1 MTNTNPNTN
10 PYDRAYF
17 DGDSKQ
23 GYYPPGY
30 QNFPSNYTIANKIL
44 ELKPKSFLELG
55 GCRGYISHILESQGI
70 DSTTVD
76 VAPHCWH
83 TRACKKFILADA
95 TNKLPFQNKQFDLLF
110 SKDFLEHIPEDK
122 IDDLIKET
130 IRVSKRG
137 LHLVTFSGHPNAQD
151 DKTHKCLKDR
161 TWWIEKFNQLSSS
174 SSNLI
179 IEWAER
185 GMENAEILIK
195 LHNIEKNIPL
205 PLFGSKHWSRKV
217 EYPWAIQN
225 SDLVSTDR
233 ILNAGS
239 GTDVLGFYLSKFG
252 SVINL
257 DNNPEVIEEG
267 TKLIEKGRIE
277 NLENKLGDICSIP
290 YEDNYFDKVFCISVI
305 EHMDS
310 DVRNQGLK
318 ELLRVLKPGG
328 ILILTL
334 DIGETFISEEELPG
348 LLSIFPDSIIPQK
361 SQSPNILTAFFPKND
376 KTGEMVEISVLCIKY
391 VKPIEQQSSNP
402 SKEPYHYIIED
413 KEIYE
418 KSPVTIPQAPTGENL
433 VKLNIGPFICMTHY
447 GWINID
453 KIELSQFANQN
464 GYIFRQHDI
473 ANGIPYP
480 NNLVDIIIA
489 SHFLEHLDREEGNK
503 FLKDCLRVLKIG
515 GIIRLTVPDTD
526 LIIEKYRTG
535 LISEYKDVNIGVEK
549 AQLQNDD
556 TQSLYELLLAG
567 HKTIYGFDSLSKL
580 LSNVGF
586 DKVQEMEFGKSNS
599 KAIETQTID
608 MYPTLS
614 LYVEAIK
621 SKDNLQYELKTKPII
636 NEPIINY
643 GITTSD
649 RDKNKNKVYTDKSDK
664 LLRIGLISTPFFTI
678 PPIGYSGLE
687 QVIWD
692 LACALDELGHDV
704 TIFGPEGSQSTR
716 HGQLVIT
723 GPSINTVGVNWYE
736 EERKRY
742 EVYKNIITPEKYD
755 IIHDHSWFAFPYLL
769 KINNPKLNIIKTHH
783 GGFNWDSLPNIKP
796 NLVAISKFMA
806 NYTESYFRQKGYNI
820 QCQYVYNGID
830 LDKYPFQHTKTEHLL
845 FVGRLSTFKQ
855 PHIAVEIARKT
866 NHKLDIIGGTFVDND
881 QYVMQLEKMVE
892 NDPNITIFKD
902 ASHSLKIEKMK
913 DAKALLFPSRM
924 NEPFGLC
931 ALEAMS
937 CGTPVIALNDGAI
950 SEVVINQKTGFVCNS
965 VDEMIHDVLEHIPDI
980 KPEDCRARAEQL
992 SRKVMAENYL
1002 NLYRKVIRGEEW

>member
-1 MTNTNPNTN
+1 MSLESHS
-10 PYDRAYF
+10 YDRAYF
-17 DGDSKQ
+17 DGDSRQ

-55 GCRGYISHILESQGI
+55 GCRGYISHILESQGV
-70 DSTTVD
+70 DSTNVD
-76 VAPHCWH
+76 IAPHCWH
-83 TRACKKFILADA
+83 TRACKKFVLADA
-95 TNKLPFQNKQFDLLF
+95 TDKLPFSDKQFDLIF

-122 IDDLIKET
+122 IDNLIRET
-130 IRVSKRG
+130 IRVSKRC

-161 TWWIEKFNQLSSS
+161 EWWIEKFNKLQSIQNLS
-174 SSNLI
+174 I
-179 IEWAER
+179 AWAER
-185 GMENAEILIK
+185 GMENAEILK
-195 LHNIEKNIPL
+195 ELHNIEKNIPL

-217 EYPWAIQN
+217 EYPWAIIN
-225 SDLVSTDR
+225 SDLKKEDK

-252 SVINL
+252 SVVNL
-257 DNNPEVIEEG
+257 DNNPEVIDEG
-267 TKLIEKGRIE
+267 TKLATQADIQ
-277 NLENKLGDICSIP
+277 NLEIKLGDICSIP
-290 YEDNYFDKVFCISVI
+290 YEDNYFDKVFCISVL

-310 DVRNQGLK
+310 TSRTKGLE

-328 ILILTL
+328 ILLLTL
-334 DIGETFISEEELPG
+334 DVGETFISEEELPG
-348 LLSIFPDSIIPQK
+348 LLSIFPKYIIPQK
-361 SQSPNILTAFFPKND
+361 SNNILTAYIPRND
-376 KTGEMVEISVLCIKY
+376 KIRDMVELSVLCIKY
-391 VKPIEQQSSNP
+391 IKPIEEQSSNQI
-402 SKEPYHYIIED
+402 SEPYQYIIED

-418 KSPVTIPQAPTGENL
+418 RSPVTIPQAPIGENL

-447 GWINID
+447 GWQNID
-453 KIELSQFANQN
+453 KLDLSQFANQN
-464 GYIFRQHDI
+464 GYIFKQHDV

-480 NNLVDIIIA
+480 NNSVDIIIA
-489 SHFLEHLDREEGNK
+489 SHFLEHLDKEEGNK

-515 GIIRLTVPDTD
+515 GLIRLTVPDTD
-526 LIIEKYRTG
+526 LIVKKYTSR

-549 AQLQNDD
+549 AQLENDD
-556 TQSLYELLLAG
+556 AQSLYELLLAG
-567 HKTIYGFDSLSKL
+567 HKSLYDIDNISNL
-580 LSNVGF
+580 LNKVGF
-586 DKVQEMEFGKSNS
+586 DKIKEMEFGKSNS

-621 SKDNLQYELKTKPII
+621 SKDNPQYELQNKQLSDKSDNKTKPII
-636 NEPIINY
+636 NEPIIKY

-649 RDKNKNKVYTDKSDK
+649 RDKLNKDK
-664 LLRIGLISTPFFTI
+664 LIIGLISTPFFTI
-678 PPIGYSGLE
+678 PPKGYSGLE

-692 LACALDELGHDV
+692 LACALDELGHTV
-704 TIFGPEGSQSTR
+704 TIFGPQGSQPTK
-716 HGQLVIT
+716 HGQLIET

-742 EVYKNIITPEKYD
+742 NIYKDLITPEKFD

-769 KINNPKLNIIKTHH
+769 KINNPKINIIKTHH

-806 NYTESYFRQKGYNI
+806 TYTENYFKQKGYNI
-820 QCQYVYNGID
+820 RSEFVYNGID
-830 LDKYPFQHTKTEHLL
+830 LDKYPYQQVKTEHLL

-866 NHKLDIIGGTFVDND
+866 DHKLDIIGGTFVDND
-881 QYVMQLEKMVE
+881 QYVIQLDKMIE
-892 NDPNITIFKD
+892 NDPNISIFKD
-902 ASHSLKIEKMK
+902 APHSIKIEKMK

-931 ALEAMS
+931 ALESMS

-950 SEVVINQKTGFVCNS
+950 SEVVIHNKTGFICNN
-965 VDEMIHDVLEHIPDI
+965 VQEMIDAVSKIHTIRPQ
-980 KPEDCRARAEQL
+980 DCRARAEQL